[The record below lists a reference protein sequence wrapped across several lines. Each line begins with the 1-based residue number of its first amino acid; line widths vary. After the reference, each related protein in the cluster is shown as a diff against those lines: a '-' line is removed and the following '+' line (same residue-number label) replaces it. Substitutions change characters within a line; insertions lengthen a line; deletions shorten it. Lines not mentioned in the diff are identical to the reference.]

1 MDIVDIKLK
10 HAIGTEKLDLLDKQI
25 KLLEEQR
32 DIQSYLIKEYEKMAL
47 IYQKDLKNFG
57 IKFDINGDITN
68 LDEVLN
74 KYQDHRDIEKLKN
87 LVDEYLEIQR
97 DKIPDVQK
105 EWESLNSAIKDAY
118 KDQLY
123 TTKEIED
130 KILSVYKKQL
140 EERKKLIKEEL
151 DAKLKAL
158 KKEQEAYNKYREE
171 ADYKREY
178 EDQLEVIKDLEKKIE
193 IAKKDTSLSGQK
205 KLQEL
210 LKDLADEQKKLE
222 DLVQDKIDSDVNDM
236 FDKESDRLE
245 EEAEKLKEN
254 LDEQFSDERL
264 QQIVK
269 DALTNG
275 VFIDI
280 DGNIR
285 DLQDTLLEFED
296 KFGEG
301 MTAIGSI
308 IKSELVTNLEIAKDA
323 MKELNN
329 ILGELDLEKFA
340 TSSYSLD
347 MSMMGRVRSVP
358 EPNSN
363 SVNFNS
369 PLIVIEGNVD
379 SNVIEDLE
387 KISKE
392 IEENV
397 VRNIVGAIR

>member
-1 MDIVDIKLK
+1 
-10 HAIGTEKLDLLDKQI
+10 
-25 KLLEEQR
+25 
-32 DIQSYLIKEYEKMAL
+32 MAL

>member
-57 IKFDINGDITN
+57 IKFDVNGDITN

>member
-1 MDIVDIKLK
+1 MDIIDIKLK